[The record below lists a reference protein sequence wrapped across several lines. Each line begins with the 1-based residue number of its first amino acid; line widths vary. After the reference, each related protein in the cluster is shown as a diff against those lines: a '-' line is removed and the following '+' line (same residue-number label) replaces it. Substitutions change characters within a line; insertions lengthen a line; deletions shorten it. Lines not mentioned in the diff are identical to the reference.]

1 MICVLLSMLLLY
13 APCVLSMDKKSAN
26 NLKKG
31 HYDFHKKPQ
40 YFYRSVKPGPQSLQ
54 AIEEKSGSDTSKP
67 FSSLVHDKSNNIII
81 VTATL
86 LSKSSQEVVVTVK
99 KRTDVHWI
107 NVYSIE
113 HNVKN
118 NVDYATSFSLE
129 AYLKEKIK
137 IFEDTLYQSV

>member
-1 MICVLLSMLLLY
+1 
-13 APCVLSMDKKSAN
+13 MDKKSAN

-31 HYDFHKKPQ
+31 HYDVHKKSQ
-40 YFYRSVKPGPQSLQ
+40 YFYRSVKLGTQGLQ

-67 FSSLVHDKSNNIII
+67 FSSLVHDKSSNLIIA
-81 VTATL
+81 TAML
-86 LSKSSQEVVVTVK
+86 LSKSSQEIVVTVK
-99 KRTDVHWI
+99 KRTDIAWT

-137 IFEDTLYQSV
+137 RFENSLYQSV